1 MEGKGWPPFWKRES
15 RFSANSKEIMYSAYF
30 GLNENPFSLTPDPRF
45 LFMSQ
50 RHREA
55 LAHLLFGVG
64 ERGGFVLLTG
74 EVGTGKTTLCRSL
87 LEQVPEGVEVAL
99 VLNPKQTALE
109 LVASLC
115 DELNVSYPPATESLK
130 VLIDLLNLH
139 LLKIHANGRRT
150 VLIIDEAQ
158 NLSTDVLEQVRL
170 LTNLET
176 TTQKLLQILL
186 IGQPELQT
194 KMARPE
200 LRQLGQRITARY
212 HLTPLLLNETA
223 AYIQHRLEVAGCK
236 RELFSKGTLHLAH
249 RLSGGVPRVINTI
262 CDRAL
267 LGAYAKQR
275 DRVNKRLVRK
285 AASEVIGPG
294 LILRPRR
301 LFGWAVAF
309 LALLLLGAGWQFS
322 GWPIILKQAIVTEE
336 ELPKSVPA
344 VGPLDVEVQATS
356 PESLKTSVT
365 SDNSDDAETEDA
377 GDAATL
383 FGDLLDAG
391 EIKTD
396 KDSAF
401 AILFKQWQTAY
412 PVLPGMTVCER
423 ATKVGLRCFSSRG
436 NWTTLRHLNRPAVLE
451 LIDGNQRRYYA
462 AVVLMEER
470 DITLDFGAQQVTLDR
485 VGIEPFWFGD
495 FTLLW
500 RPAPLDSSLIKEGDT
515 GPDVLWLRAQ
525 LDRLEGTQ
533 GGPDT
538 PSPSPLFDEMLKR
551 RVMDFQRAH
560 FVKADGIVGEQT
572 LIQLNT
578 GAANHSIPLLYIHS
592 QNGEG
597 HVIHP

>member
-1 MEGKGWPPFWKRES
+1 
-15 RFSANSKEIMYSAYF
+15 MYSAYF
-30 GLNENPFSLTPDPRF
+30 GLTENPFSLTPDPRF

-55 LAHLLFGVG
+55 LAHLLFGIG

-74 EVGTGKTTLCRSL
+74 EVGTGKTTLCRVL
-87 LEQVPEGVEVAL
+87 LEQVPDGVEAAL

-115 DELNVSYPPATESLK
+115 DELNISYPPATESLK

-139 LLKIHANGRRT
+139 LMEIHAKGRRT

-194 KMARPE
+194 MMARPE

-236 RELFSKGTLHLAH
+236 RQLFTKRTLHLVH

-294 LILRPRR
+294 LLLRPRR

-309 LALLLLGAGWQFS
+309 LVLLLLGAGWQFLD
-322 GWPIILKQAIVTEE
+322 WPIIPKQVIVTEE
-336 ELPKSVPA
+336 ELPKSAPA
-344 VGPLDVEVQATS
+344 VGPAGGEVQATP
-356 PESLKTSVT
+356 PESLETSVT
-365 SDNSDDAETEDA
+365 SDSSGAAESKDVGDDS
-377 GDAATL
+377 TL
-383 FGDLLDAG
+383 FGDLLEAG
-391 EIKTD
+391 EVKTD

-401 AILFKQWQTAY
+401 EILFKQWQTAY
-412 PVLPGMTVCER
+412 PVLPGMTACER
-423 ATKVGLRCFSSRG
+423 ATKVGLRCFRGRG
-436 NWTTLRHLNRPAVLE
+436 NWTTLRHLNRPAILK
-451 LIDGNQRRYYA
+451 LFDANQRRHYA
-462 AVVLMEER
+462 ALVLMEER

-485 VGIEPFWFGD
+485 AGIEPFWFGD

-500 RPAPLDSSLIKEGDT
+500 RPALLNSSLIKEGDT

-533 GGPDT
+533 GGPDA
-538 PSPSPLFDEMLKR
+538 PSPSPLFDDTLKS

-572 LIQLNT
+572 LLQLNT
-578 GAANHSIPLLYIHS
+578 GTADHSIPLLYNQS
-592 QNGEG
+592 QKGEG

>member
-1 MEGKGWPPFWKRES
+1 
-15 RFSANSKEIMYSAYF
+15 MYSAYF
-30 GLNENPFSLTPDPRF
+30 GLTENPFSLTPDPRF

-55 LAHLLFGVG
+55 LAHLLYGMG

-139 LLKIHANGRRT
+139 LLEIHAKGRRT

-194 KMARPE
+194 MMAQPE

-212 HLTPLLLNETA
+212 HLPPLLLNETA

-236 RELFSKGTLHLAH
+236 RNLFTKGTLHLVH
-249 RLSGGVPRVINTI
+249 RLSGGVPRLINTI

-275 DRVNKRLVRK
+275 DSVNRRLARK
-285 AASEVIGPG
+285 AASEVMGPG
-294 LILRPRR
+294 LLLRPRR
-301 LFGWAVAF
+301 LFGWAVA
-309 LALLLLGAGWQFS
+309 LLVLLILGAGWQFLD
-322 GWPIILKQAIVTEE
+322 WPIIHRQAIVTEE
-336 ELPKSVPA
+336 KLPKSAPA
-344 VGPLDVEVQATS
+344 VGPAGGEVPLERGEENVEAQATP
-356 PESLKTSVT
+356 PESLETNVT
-365 SDNSDDAETEDA
+365 SDSSGEAETEDA
-377 GDAATL
+377 GDASTIV
-383 FGDLLDAG
+383 GDLLEAG
-391 EIKTD
+391 EVKTD

-401 AILFKQWQTAY
+401 AILFKQWQTVY
-412 PVLPGMTVCER
+412 PVLPGMTICER
-423 ATKVGLRCFSSRG
+423 ATKGGLRCFNGRG
-436 NWTTLRHLNRPAVLE
+436 NWTTLRNLNRPVILE
-451 LIDGNQRRYYA
+451 LIDGNQRRHYA

-470 DITLDFGAQQVTLDR
+470 DITLDFGTQQVTLDR
-485 VGIEPFWFGD
+485 AGIEPFWFGD
-495 FTLLW
+495 FILLW
-500 RPAPLDSSLIKEGDT
+500 KPAPLDSSVIKERDT
-515 GPDVLWLRAQ
+515 GPDVLWLRSQ

-533 GGPDT
+533 GKPDA
-538 PSPSPLFDEMLKR
+538 PSPSPLFDDMLKR

-578 GAANHSIPLLYIHS
+578 GTADHSIPLLYIQS

>member
-1 MEGKGWPPFWKRES
+1 
-15 RFSANSKEIMYSAYF
+15 MYSAYF
-30 GLNENPFSLTPDPRF
+30 GLTENPFSLTPDPRF

-55 LAHLLFGVG
+55 LAHLLFGMG

-139 LLKIHANGRRT
+139 LLKIHTKGRRT

-223 AYIQHRLEVAGCK
+223 AYIEHRLEVAGCK
-236 RELFSKGTLHLAH
+236 RKLFSKGTLHLVH
-249 RLSGGVPRVINTI
+249 KLSGGVPRVINTI

-267 LGAYAKQR
+267 LGSYAKQR
-275 DRVNKRLVRK
+275 DRVNRRLVRK
-285 AASEVIGPG
+285 AASEVIGPR
-294 LILRPRR
+294 ILLRCRR
-301 LFGWAVAF
+301 LFGWAVA
-309 LALLLLGAGWQFS
+309 LLVLLILGAGWQFLD
-322 GWPIILKQAIVTEE
+322 WPIIHRQPVVTEE
-336 ELPKSVPA
+336 ELPKSAPSL
-344 VGPLDVEVQATS
+344 GPSDGEVQATS
-356 PESLKTSVT
+356 PESLETSVPPD
-365 SDNSDDAETEDA
+365 SSGDAETEDV

-383 FGDLLDAG
+383 FGDLLEA
-391 EIKTD
+391 
-396 KDSAF
+396 
-401 AILFKQWQTAY
+401 
-412 PVLPGMTVCER
+412 
-423 ATKVGLRCFSSRG
+423 
-436 NWTTLRHLNRPAVLE
+436 
-451 LIDGNQRRYYA
+451 
-462 AVVLMEER
+462 
-470 DITLDFGAQQVTLDR
+470 
-485 VGIEPFWFGD
+485 
-495 FTLLW
+495 
-500 RPAPLDSSLIKEGDT
+500 
-515 GPDVLWLRAQ
+515 
-525 LDRLEGTQ
+525 
-533 GGPDT
+533 
-538 PSPSPLFDEMLKR
+538 
-551 RVMDFQRAH
+551 
-560 FVKADGIVGEQT
+560 
-572 LIQLNT
+572 
-578 GAANHSIPLLYIHS
+578 GAA
-592 QNGEG
+592 
-597 HVIHP
+597 

>member
-1 MEGKGWPPFWKRES
+1 
-15 RFSANSKEIMYSAYF
+15 MYSAYF
-30 GLNENPFSLTPDPRF
+30 GLTENPFSLTPDPRF

-55 LAHLLFGVG
+55 LAHLLYGMG

-139 LLKIHANGRRT
+139 LLEIHAKGRRT

-194 KMARPE
+194 MMAQPE

-212 HLTPLLLNETA
+212 HLPPLLLNETA

-236 RELFSKGTLHLAH
+236 RNLFTKGTLHLVH

-275 DRVNKRLVRK
+275 DRVNRRLARK
-285 AASEVIGPG
+285 AASEVMGPG
-294 LILRPRR
+294 LLLRPRR
-301 LFGWAVAF
+301 LFGWAVA
-309 LALLLLGAGWQFS
+309 LLVLLILGAGWQFLD
-322 GWPIILKQAIVTEE
+322 WPIIHRQAIVTEE
-336 ELPKSVPA
+336 KLPKSAPA
-344 VGPLDVEVQATS
+344 VGPAGGEVPLERGEENVEAQATP
-356 PESLKTSVT
+356 PESLETNVT
-365 SDNSDDAETEDA
+365 SDSSGEAETEDA
-377 GDAATL
+377 GDASIRV
-383 FGDLLDAG
+383 GDLLEAG
-391 EIKTD
+391 EVKTD

-401 AILFKQWQTAY
+401 AILFKQWQTVY
-412 PVLPGMTVCER
+412 PVLPGMTICER
-423 ATKVGLRCFSSRG
+423 ATKGGLRCFSGRG
-436 NWTTLRHLNRPAVLE
+436 NWTTLRNLNRPVILE
-451 LIDGNQRRYYA
+451 LIDGNQRRHYA

-470 DITLDFGAQQVTLDR
+470 DITLDFGTQQVTLDR
-485 VGIEPFWFGD
+485 AGIEPFWFGD
-495 FTLLW
+495 FILLW
-500 RPAPLDSSLIKEGDT
+500 KPAPLDSSVIKERDT
-515 GPDVLWLRAQ
+515 GPDVLWLRSQ

-533 GGPDT
+533 GKPDA
-538 PSPSPLFDEMLKR
+538 PSPSPLFDDMLKR

-578 GAANHSIPLLYIHS
+578 GTADHFIPLLYMQS
-592 QNGEG
+592 QNGEK

>member
-1 MEGKGWPPFWKRES
+1 
-15 RFSANSKEIMYSAYF
+15 MYSAYF
-30 GLNENPFSLTPDPRF
+30 GLTENPFSLTPDPRF

-55 LAHLLFGVG
+55 LAHLLYGMG

-139 LLKIHANGRRT
+139 LLEIHAKGRRT

-194 KMARPE
+194 MMAQPE

-212 HLTPLLLNETA
+212 HLPPLLLNETA

-236 RELFSKGTLHLAH
+236 RNLFTKGTLHLVH

-275 DRVNKRLVRK
+275 DRVNRRLARK
-285 AASEVIGPG
+285 AASEVMGPG
-294 LILRPRR
+294 LLLRPRR
-301 LFGWAVAF
+301 LFGWAVA
-309 LALLLLGAGWQFS
+309 LLVLLILGAGWQFLD
-322 GWPIILKQAIVTEE
+322 WPIIPKQAIVTEE
-336 ELPKSVPA
+336 KLPKSAPA
-344 VGPLDVEVQATS
+344 VGPAGGEVPLERGEENVEAQATP
-356 PESLKTSVT
+356 PESLETNVT
-365 SDNSDDAETEDA
+365 SDSSGEAETEDA
-377 GDAATL
+377 GDASTIV
-383 FGDLLDAG
+383 GDLLEAG
-391 EIKTD
+391 EVKTD

-401 AILFKQWQTAY
+401 AILFKQWQTVY
-412 PVLPGMTVCER
+412 PVLPGMTICER
-423 ATKVGLRCFSSRG
+423 ATKGGLRCFNGRG
-436 NWTTLRHLNRPAVLE
+436 NWTTLRNLNRPVILE
-451 LIDGNQRRYYA
+451 LIDGNQRRHYA

-470 DITLDFGAQQVTLDR
+470 DITLDFGTQQVTLDR
-485 VGIEPFWFGD
+485 AGIEPFWFGD
-495 FTLLW
+495 FTILW
-500 RPAPLDSSLIKEGDT
+500 RPAPLDSSVIKERDT
-515 GPDVLWLRAQ
+515 GHDVLWLRSQ

-533 GGPDT
+533 GRPDA
-538 PSPSPLFDEMLKR
+538 PSPSPLFDDMLKR

-578 GAANHSIPLLYIHS
+578 GTADHFIPLLYMQS
-592 QNGEG
+592 QNGEK

>member
-1 MEGKGWPPFWKRES
+1 
-15 RFSANSKEIMYSAYF
+15 MYSAYF
-30 GLNENPFSLTPDPRF
+30 GLTENPFSLTPDPRF

-55 LAHLLFGVG
+55 LAHLLYGMG

-139 LLKIHANGRRT
+139 LMEIHAKGRRT

-194 KMARPE
+194 MMAQPE

-212 HLTPLLLNETA
+212 HLPPLLLNETA

-236 RELFSKGTLHLAH
+236 RNLFTKGTLHLVH
-249 RLSGGVPRVINTI
+249 RLSGGVPRLINTI

-275 DRVNKRLVRK
+275 DRVNRRLARK
-285 AASEVIGPG
+285 AASEVMGPG
-294 LILRPRR
+294 LLLRPRR
-301 LFGWAVAF
+301 LFGWAVA
-309 LALLLLGAGWQFS
+309 LLVLLILGAGWQFLD
-322 GWPIILKQAIVTEE
+322 WPIIHRQAIVTEE
-336 ELPKSVPA
+336 KLPKSAPA
-344 VGPLDVEVQATS
+344 VGPADGEVQLERGEKNIEAQATP
-356 PESLKTSVT
+356 PESLKTNVT
-365 SDNSDDAETEDA
+365 SDSSGEAETEDA
-377 GDAATL
+377 GDASIRV
-383 FGDLLDAG
+383 GDLLEAG
-391 EIKTD
+391 EVKTD

-401 AILFKQWQTAY
+401 AILFKQWQTVY
-412 PVLPGMTVCER
+412 PVLPGMTICER
-423 ATKVGLRCFSSRG
+423 ATKGGLRCFNGRG
-436 NWTTLRHLNRPAVLE
+436 NWTTLRNLNRPVILE
-451 LIDGNQRRYYA
+451 LIDGNQRRHYA

-470 DITLDFGAQQVTLDR
+470 DITLDFGTQQVTLDR
-485 VGIEPFWFGD
+485 AGIEPFWFGD
-495 FTLLW
+495 FILLW
-500 RPAPLDSSLIKEGDT
+500 KPAPLDSSVIKERDT
-515 GPDVLWLRAQ
+515 GPDVLWLRSQ

-533 GGPDT
+533 GKPDA
-538 PSPSPLFDEMLKR
+538 PSPSPLFDDMLKR

-578 GAANHSIPLLYIHS
+578 GTADHFIPLLYMQS
-592 QNGEG
+592 QNGEK

>member
-1 MEGKGWPPFWKRES
+1 
-15 RFSANSKEIMYSAYF
+15 MYTAYF
-30 GLNENPFSLTPDPRF
+30 GLTENPFSLTPDPRF

-55 LAHLLFGVG
+55 LAHLMYGMG

-87 LEQVPEGVEVAL
+87 LEQVPDGVEVAL

-115 DELNVSYPPATESLK
+115 DELNVSYPTGTDSLK

-139 LLKIHANGRRT
+139 LLEIHAKGRRT

-194 KMARPE
+194 RMARPE

-212 HLTPLLLNETA
+212 HLPPLLLNETA

-236 RELFSKGTLHLAH
+236 RDLFTKGTLPLVH
-249 RLSGGVPRVINTI
+249 RLSGGVPRLINTI

-275 DRVNKRLVRK
+275 DRVNRRLVRK
-285 AASEVIGPG
+285 AASEVMGPG
-294 LILRPRR
+294 LLLRPRK
-301 LFGWAVAF
+301 LFGWAF
-309 LALLLLGAGWQFS
+309 ALLVLLILGAGWQFLD
-322 GWPIILKQAIVTEE
+322 WPIIPKQTIVTEE
-336 ELPKSVPA
+336 KLPKSAPA
-344 VGPLDVEVQATS
+344 VGPAGGEVQAIP
-356 PESLKTSVT
+356 PESLETSVT
-365 SDNSDDAETEDA
+365 SDSPGEAEKEDA
-377 GDAATL
+377 GDASTIV
-383 FGDLLDAG
+383 GDLLEAG
-391 EIKTD
+391 EVKTD

-401 AILFKQWQTAY
+401 AVLFKQWQTAY
-412 PVLPGMTVCER
+412 PVLPGMTACER
-423 ATKVGLRCFSSRG
+423 ATKVGLRCFSDRG
-436 NWTTLRHLNRPAVLE
+436 NWTTLRNLNRPAILE
-451 LIDGNQRRYYA
+451 LIDGDQHRHYA

-485 VGIEPFWFGD
+485 AGIEPLWFGD

-533 GGPDT
+533 AGPDA
-538 PSPSPLFDEMLKR
+538 PSPSPLFDDILKR

-578 GAANHSIPLLYIHS
+578 GTADHSIPLLYIQS
-592 QNGEG
+592 QNGER